1 MTTTPQRGRR
11 PVTDPPDG
19 PSAGIDALI
28 DATRQENARADTKSA
43 ALLTVVGI
51 GFTAF
56 SVAGASAVTVP
67 VHGVA
72 RWLCVAALAGVCAV
86 AELLLLVL
94 RPVLGTGD
102 VGQRYF
108 AAWRHYA
115 SAPERLAR
123 ELCVD
128 EEACRTLI
136 RLSGI
141 AWRKYRLVR
150 TAVDL
155 MIGVLPLMAVALSVT
170 LLTRR

>member
-1 MTTTPQRGRR
+1 MTTTTPRRNGRT
-11 PVTDPPDG
+11 VTGPP
-19 PSAGIDALI
+19 AEINALI
-28 DATRQENARADTKSA
+28 EATRQENARADAKSA

-72 RWLCVAALAGVCAV
+72 RWLCVTALAGVCAV

-94 RPVLGTGD
+94 RPVLGKGD

-108 AAWRHYA
+108 ATWRRYA
-115 SAPERLAR
+115 STPERLAR
-123 ELCVD
+123 ELSVD

-136 RLSGI
+136 QLSGI
-141 AWRKYRLVR
+141 VWRKYRLIR
-150 TAVDL
+150 GAVDL

>member
-1 MTTTPQRGRR
+1 MNTTTRR
-11 PVTDPPDG
+11 HVRTATVTP
-19 PSAGIDALI
+19 AEINALI
-28 DATRQENARADTKSA
+28 DTTRQENARADTKSA

-67 VHGVA
+67 LHGGA
-72 RWLCVAALAGVCAV
+72 RWLCVSALAGVCVV

-94 RPVLGTGD
+94 RPVLGKGD

-108 AAWRHYA
+108 ATWRHYA

-123 ELCVD
+123 ELSVD

-136 RLSGI
+136 QLSSI
-141 AWRKYRLVR
+141 VWRKYRLIR
-150 TAVDL
+150 CAVDL
-155 MIGVLPLMAVALSVT
+155 MIVVLPLMAAALSVA